1 MSSSSPFS
9 FGDSKKKAAEETL
22 LYLKSNSSKLAFPIA
37 LFYSLSLL
45 SQRIFGL
52 VSIHGGRSRYLLSA
66 SGFCATFLGL
76 YSTHYATDQMVIR
89 GYIEST
95 KYPPSVSSSSSSGWL
110 GYLRPLFGKS
120 NMSPEKEIMNKTGE
134 SLLYFLIIEH
144 RMFRTMLPSSVLTIG
159 VFANP
164 SLSKF
169 ISIHA
174 SSDVATQSE
183 RLKVQSLGKKF
194 GCHHCGSRQIF
205 SRGSFIADHM
215 PPTKHAKEMNAAWW
229 RRFLGLKVTQ
239 RLWAQCQSCFSM
251 QGSAV
256 RADIHRLAYY
266 NRLRLVHMIPSVT
279 LLMND
284 LDVHFGEYMWSQIN
298 KY

>member
-9 FGDSKKKAAEETL
+9 FGDSKKKVAEETL

-37 LFYSLSLL
+37 LFYSLSLF

-76 YSTHYATDQMVIR
+76 YGTHYATDQMIR
-89 GYIEST
+89 RGHIEST
-95 KYPPSVSSSSSSGWL
+95 KYPFSVSSSSSSDW
-110 GYLRPLFGKS
+110 LRPLFGKS
-120 NMSPEKEIMNKTGE
+120 NVSPEKEIMNKTGE
-134 SLLYFLIIEH
+134 SLLYFFIIEH

-169 ISIHA
+169 RSIHA

-183 RLKVQSLGKKF
+183 RSIDF
-194 GCHHCGSRQIF
+194 WHDRI
-205 SRGSFIADHM
+205 I
-215 PPTKHAKEMNAAWW
+215 
-229 RRFLGLKVTQ
+229 
-239 RLWAQCQSCFSM
+239 
-251 QGSAV
+251 
-256 RADIHRLAYY
+256 
-266 NRLRLVHMIPSVT
+266 
-279 LLMND
+279 
-284 LDVHFGEYMWSQIN
+284 
-298 KY
+298 